1 MSKKQK
7 EKKSKAFEKAL
18 SDTLYTT
25 ALDTLSDLLK
35 TEYKQ
40 KDSDGKEVV
49 DYEMTVRMIRTKARI
64 AIDFVS
70 NLKRQ
75 EVEK

>member
-1 MSKKQK
+1 MSKKKK
-7 EKKSKAFEKAL
+7 EKKNRKFEKAL
-18 SDTLYTT
+18 SDTLYST

-35 TEYKQ
+35 TEYK
-40 KDSDGKEVV
+40 KTDSDGKEVV

-70 NLKRQ
+70 NLKKQ

>member
-1 MSKKQK
+1 MSKK
-7 EKKSKAFEKAL
+7 KKNFEKAL

-35 TEYKQ
+35 TEYKTN
-40 KDSDGKEVV
+40 DSEGKEII

-70 NLKRQ
+70 NLKQR
-75 EVEK
+75 EEK